1 MEFKI
6 KNNLFYFCLFLK
18 VIFFNN
24 CMLLRKDNDTTLEME
39 SAGVE
44 NKEINFKNQNRLKP
58 KILMKN
64 NKSTTFKYEYS
75 DLFIYISLFQGWDIS
90 MKLIYFNVLVVA
102 VFIIS

>member
-24 CMLLRKDNDTTLEME
+24 CMLLRKDNDTILEME
-39 SAGVE
+39 IAGVE

-58 KILMKN
+58 QILM
-64 NKSTTFKYEYS
+64 
-75 DLFIYISLFQGWDIS
+75 
-90 MKLIYFNVLVVA
+90 
-102 VFIIS
+102 